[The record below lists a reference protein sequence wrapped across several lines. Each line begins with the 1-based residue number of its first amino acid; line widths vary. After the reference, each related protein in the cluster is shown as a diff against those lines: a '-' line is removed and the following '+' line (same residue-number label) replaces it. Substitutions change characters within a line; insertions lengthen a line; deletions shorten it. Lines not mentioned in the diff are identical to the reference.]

1 MSVEGFIRYLVK
13 HVACVKDLGIE
24 CDYAEVVVV
33 YVDIFVLIYRKTSK
47 NVESPLRYWFLVR
60 PNVINW

>member
-24 CDYAEVVVV
+24 CDYAEVVLV
-33 YVDIFVLIYRKTSK
+33 YVDIFVYVLDYFSFNMGLI
-47 NVESPLRYWFLVR
+47 
-60 PNVINW
+60 